1 MKKIFLSAITCCA
14 LAILSACSSADGFKA
29 ATLGAG
35 AKAGQDYV
43 TGLSPSAE
51 ARQYFARIGN
61 KAPIETL
68 TKANAARSKSGVR
81 FVANDGILIPPGV
94 TIQFTNKGYCLD
106 PKLPAPVA
114 DEEYQLIPVSALIP
128 TDLQGIYTNL
138 VRKAAAGDTNVKN
151 NMQRLVWALRTAGVD
166 NGYANNLTT
175 TQKSILDSCS
185 SRPGEFE
192 SVHNGAKATSM
203 LMDKVW
209 SMADSIG
216 GVKIG
221 GRTYRPSDFR
231 SAASIENA
239 VGSHLNNLLLQG
251 KNLPIQR
258 TGFNF
263 GELQPGIYT
272 DVRGAGVLA
281 FTAKIANATNQNF
294 IFYPGN
300 YVGQVGSG
308 SVLTAL
314 ASSNNTRRQRV
325 SMGPINEV
333 KVIAVDAN
341 ATVNSNNENTK
352 EYYKAGSAC
361 PSGSIIV
368 TRSINNAIPIGNT
381 NEKTS
386 SKYKYNV
393 VKGDSFDV
401 KVTIDK
407 NLPTDIYKAALTKD
421 DGFLKGAGIYSSVEA
436 AELLAQIL
444 TEVHEYS
451 HWYDYVSTNYLAVAG
466 FQNTNEKDRKN
477 AKILTESNAVRSE
490 FNFLSLM
497 VGEGKLDAFIKEW
510 KNCEDDKAKFD
521 LYKNKVFAPF
531 SQPSGKG
538 ANNTVNN
545 IIAFLRDVHGDAEI
559 SGTQTQY
566 MNAAALDASS
576 KWQKR
581 NGIDITANTTY
592 ADDTKWAPY
601 EGTSNI
607 QAAKFILVC
616 KK

>member
-1 MKKIFLSAITCCA
+1 MKKIILSAITCCA
-14 LAILSACSSADGFKA
+14 LVILSACSSADGFKA

-43 TGLSPSAE
+43 TGLSPSAA
-51 ARQYFARIGN
+51 ARQYFSRIGN

-114 DEEYQLIPVSALIP
+114 DEEYQLVPVSALIP
-128 TDLQGIYTNL
+128 TELQGIYTNL
-138 VRKAAAGDTNVKN
+138 VRKAAAGDTNVKT
-151 NMQRLVWALRTAGVD
+151 NMQRLVWALRTAGTD
-166 NGYANNLTT
+166 ASYANNLSA

-192 SVHNGAKATSM
+192 SVHSGAKSTSM
-203 LMDKVW
+203 LMDKMW
-209 SMADSIG
+209 SLADSIG

-221 GRTYRPSDFR
+221 GRTYRASDFR
-231 SAASIENA
+231 SVASMENA

-272 DVRGAGVLA
+272 DVRGAGSLA

-294 IFYPGN
+294 IFYPAN

-308 SVLTAL
+308 SALSAL

-325 SMGPINEV
+325 SMGPIDEV

-341 ATVNSNNENTK
+341 ANVTSNNKNTK
-352 EYYKAGSAC
+352 KYYKAGSAC
-361 PSGSIIV
+361 PSGSITV
-368 TRSINNAIPIGNT
+368 TRSKNTAIQIG
-381 NEKTS
+381 KKS
-386 SKYKYNV
+386 PKYKYEVEKGASFNV
-393 VKGDSFDV
+393 T
-401 KVTIDK
+401 VTIDK
-407 NLPTDIYKAALTKD
+407 DLPTDIYTKALAVEGVLEK
-421 DGFLKGAGIYSSVEA
+421 AGIKGNSPESA
-436 AELLAQIL
+436 KLLAQIL
-444 TEVHEYS
+444 TEVHEFS

-466 FQNTNEKDRKN
+466 FQNTNEEDRKN

-490 FNFLSLM
+490 FNFLVTM
-497 VGEGKLDAFIKEW
+497 VGNGNLDAFIKKW
-510 KNCEDDKAKFD
+510 KDCKTNEDRFK
-521 LYKNKVFAPF
+521 LYKEKVYAPKSQRIGSNKEQV
-531 SQPSGKG
+531 
-538 ANNTVNN
+538 ANIT
-545 IIAFLRDVHGDAEI
+545 AFLQKVHDEAEI
-559 SGTQTQY
+559 SGTNTKY
-566 MNAAALDASS
+566 MDAADLGASL
-576 KWQKR
+576 WQPRKEI
-581 NGIDITANTTY
+581 NITDKTKY
-592 ADDTKWAPY
+592 ADDTNWALY
-601 EGTSNI
+601 GNI
-607 QAAKFILVC
+607 TNKEAAQFILKC
-616 KK
+616 NNGEE